1 MRLRF
6 QNKRQR
12 GAVALE
18 FLLLFPFI
26 VATLYAAASY
36 SVLFFNQ
43 YRMQDAVTQA
53 ANLSLSID
61 RSSYNADQ
69 LKGVVETRSSQALN
83 ALIGSLPASFRG
95 AVQPD
100 LTGCAVGTVSDVEML
115 RCSVGV
121 AGGDSG
127 LLPLISFGWLG
138 QFPPMPSS
146 LQAEASVAF

>member
-1 MRLRF
+1 MSLSSSGAI
-6 QNKRQR
+6 QR

-53 ANLSLSID
+53 ANLSLTID
-61 RSSYNADQ
+61 RSSYQADQ
-69 LKGVVETRSSQALN
+69 LKGVVESRSSQALD
-83 ALIGSLPASFRG
+83 SLLGTLPDRFRK

-100 LTGCAVGTVSDVEML
+100 LTGCTVGTVSNVEML
-115 RCSVGV
+115 RCSVGI
-121 AGGDSG
+121 AGGDSS

-138 QFPPMPSS
+138 QFPPMPSR
-146 LQAEASVAF
+146 LQAEAFVAF